1 MFDWHFCS
9 VIASLLQPMK
19 LELKFA
25 VFLLVRSMYEKTM
38 KKVDTIDIAKD
49 ISSKINSFK
58 TMIRFKMVPVVF
70 NL

>member
-1 MFDWHFCS
+1 
-9 VIASLLQPMK
+9 MK

-25 VFLLVRSMYEKTM
+25 GFLLVRSMYEKTM